1 MGICKLL
8 VHKVLCI
15 EEFKSYYKYSKSL
28 EVISGDFNSVKTFK
42 MNLQSQSLLSV
53 CVCVF
58 IIYHW

>member
-15 EEFKSYYKYSKSL
+15 AELKSYCKYSKSL

-42 MNLQSQSLLSV
+42 MNLQSQSLLNGG
-53 CVCVF
+53 CVCS
-58 IIYHW
+58 